1 MIKLNTLIEIA
12 RTFFKTPLLG
22 VLLIIFTVSLLNI
35 PVLETLWRHSFDDG
49 TYSHAYLIPIISL
62 YLFYILQSAGKI
74 TFRTQLSIPATAIFI
89 LSCLALYITSNAQIS
104 LGYWCSV
111 LAVLVTSINMLYKF
125 NKYIVF
131 PSLFFIFILPVW
143 GILNSTLQAISVNA
157 VKFLMSY
164 TGIPTYVEGNF
175 VTIPAGVFQIA
186 GGCSGL
192 RYFIVSLA
200 ISSIFTFLHIKSTKK
215 ALMFFS
221 IAIVGALVTN
231 WIRITALIL
240 IGEYTDM
247 QSSLMDDHNT
257 FGWYLFIPFMIILFW
272 WGNKLADV
280 DVLTPCKIEKTK
292 AIPNLYIVMFLLSAL
307 TLSSTSLQSLLH
319 KPINEISTQIQLDKT
334 SPTIYMYSS
343 VKSVPLNSNKT
354 IYQIFSFSA
363 QDLDEKPSYFGND
376 ILPEGYK
383 TIKTETKNGWNLTY
397 ARLNKNKAVIL
408 HKYEIDNITYTDI
421 RNFKLARLKKALFN
435 IKNTK
440 LHWVYLTCDSNC
452 ESTIEDFFNSQE
464 SN

>member
-1 MIKLNTLIEIA
+1 MIKFNSLIETNRISV
-12 RTFFKTPLLG
+12 KLPLLG
-22 VLLIIFTVSLLNI
+22 ILLILLTVSLLNI
-35 PVLETLWRHSFDDG
+35 PVLVTLWRHSFDDG

-62 YLFYILQSAGKI
+62 YLFYVLQSAGKL
-74 TFRTQLSIPATAIFI
+74 TFRTQISFSASIILL
-89 LSCLALYITSNAQIS
+89 LSCGALFITSTAQIS
-104 LGYWCSV
+104 LGYWSSL
-111 LAVLVTSINMLYKF
+111 LAVLVASINVLYKF
-125 NKYIVF
+125 NKFIVF
-131 PSLFFIFILPVW
+131 PSLFFIFILPIW
-143 GILNSTLQAISVNA
+143 GVLTEVLQTISVAA
-157 VKFLMSY
+157 VTYLMSF
-164 TGIPTYVEGNF
+164 TSIPTYVEGNF
-175 VTIPAGVFQIA
+175 VTIPAGVFEIA
-186 GGCSGL
+186 DGCSGL
-192 RYFIVSLA
+192 RYMIVSLS
-200 ISSIFTFLHIKSTKK
+200 ISSLFNFLHIKDTRK

-221 IAIVGALVTN
+221 LAIAGALLTN

-240 IGEYTDM
+240 IGEYTNM
-247 QSSLMDDHNT
+247 ESSLMDDHNT

-280 DVLTPCKIEKTK
+280 DVLTPCKTEKTK

-307 TLSSTSLQSLLH
+307 TLSSTSLQTLLH

-343 VKSVPLNSNKT
+343 VKSVPLNSNKN

-383 TIKTETKNGWNLTY
+383 SIKTETRNGWNLTY
-397 ARLNKNKAVIL
+397 AHLNKNKAVIL
-408 HKYEIDNITYTDI
+408 HKYEIDNITYSDI